1 MSYQSISPVLP
12 ALDIIRA
19 SEFYKNILGFEV
31 NIFTA
36 HDYVVMKKD
45 GVGINLW
52 KTEDKNLCENSGC
65 YIYVTDIDV
74 LYKELSQKDVIHP
87 NGNLED
93 KPWGMREFAIVDTEG
108 NLLRI
113 GQVIN
118 T

>member
-1 MSYQSISPVLP
+1 MAYQSISPVLP

-31 NIFTA
+31 NIYTA
-36 HDYVVMKKD
+36 DNYVVMKKE

-52 KTEDKNLCENSGC
+52 KTDDEELCKNSGC
-65 YIYVTDIDV
+65 YVYVTDVDS
-74 LYKELSQKDVIHP
+74 LYNELLPKGVIHP
-87 NGNLED
+87 NGKLAD
-93 KPWGMREFAIVDTEG
+93 RPWGMREFAIIDTEG

-118 T
+118 K